1 VVADLV
7 VLQRPAKMVNELR
20 REKAV
25 VVAKLRMERRQTP
38 MPQQRGLKQ
47 PQRRMRTLQMQSRE
61 QRKKATSQS

>member
-1 VVADLV
+1 MADLV

-47 PQRRMRTLQMQSRE
+47 PQRRMRTLQMQ
-61 QRKKATSQS
+61 